1 MNATGAI
8 ILALV
13 LTTFGV
19 AFFWYIWVKVFGWE
33 LAIWYRA
40 IVHRRKEE
48 EIEAIVADMEMGK
61 SVAGGS
67 EAGSKKSGGEGG
79 SKSGSKKGSE
89 HGSKKSGEG
98 GGSKA
103 PSKHGSKKSGGEC
116 GSKAPSKKSGSKSG
130 GGSKHDSR
138 SGSKA

>member
-1 MNATGAI
+1 MNAAGAI

-19 AFFWYIWVKVFGWE
+19 AFFWYIWVKVFEWE

-48 EIEAIVADMEMGK
+48 EIEAIVADMELGK

-67 EAGSKKSGGEGG
+67 AAGSKKSGGEGG
-79 SKSGSKKGSE
+79 SKHGSESGSKKGSE

-98 GGSKA
+98 GGSKTF
-103 PSKHGSKKSGGEC
+103 
-116 GSKAPSKKSGSKSG
+116 SKKSGSKDG